1 MIDKGIGDKRSI
13 WNPSNCECECH
24 KSFGVGEYLDY
35 ENCKCR
41 EKLIDKSVEE
51 CSENELIND
60 NTLIDHKKVCGSC
73 ERSSCTVFIVLFS
86 VFLTISIGI
95 GAVFVYFY
103 WYSKNEVVNTNPRTE
118 TTIYWVQLRWM
129 QFHGTCK
136 WEISKT

>member
-1 MIDKGIGDKRSI
+1 MIDKGIGDKGSI
-13 WNPSNCECECH
+13 WNPSNCECEFH

-73 ERSSCTVFIVLFS
+73 ERSSCTVYIVLFS
-86 VFLTISIGI
+86 LFLTINIGI

-118 TTIYWVQLRWM
+118 ATIYCVQLR
-129 QFHGTCK
+129 
-136 WEISKT
+136 